1 VTATPPPLRVLGV
14 SKRYRRGAPA
24 YGTLRDGLAALW
36 RRSARP
42 VLEVPALDGVDLE
55 VARGEVVGVLGRNGA
70 GKSTLL
76 KVIAR
81 ITPPDTGRIEV
92 RGRVSSLIEVG
103 AGFHPELTGAE
114 NILLHGAILGLRRRL
129 LRAQTAEIAA
139 FAGVEDALHTPV
151 KHFSTGMYA
160 RLGFA
165 VAVHARP
172 DLLLVDEVYAVG
184 DEEFRARCVER
195 VRTLAEGGTAV
206 LLVTHDLEALA
217 RLADRA
223 VWIERGRV
231 ERDGVAAP
239 VVRAYRAALGA
250 GAASDPGA

>member
-1 VTATPPPLRVLGV
+1 VLGV
-14 SKRYRRGAPA
+14 SKRFRRGAPA
-24 YGTLRDGLAALW
+24 YGTLRDRIAALW
-36 RRSARP
+36 RRGARP
-42 VLEVPALDGVDLE
+42 VLDVPALCGVDLE
-55 VARGEVVGVLGRNGA
+55 AARGEVVGIVGRNGA

-76 KVIAR
+76 KVVAR
-81 ITPPDTGRIEV
+81 ITPPDAGRVEV

-114 NILLHGAILGLRRRL
+114 NVLLHGAILGVPRRT
-129 LRAQTAEIAA
+129 LRALTPEIAS

-184 DEEFRARCVER
+184 DEEFRARCVDR
-195 VRTLAEGGTAV
+195 VRALAEGGTAILV
-206 LLVTHDLEALA
+206 VTHDLEALG

-223 VWIERGRV
+223 VWIEAGRV
-231 ERDGVAAP
+231 ERDGGVGE
-239 VVRAYRAALGA
+239 VVRAYRTALG
-250 GAASDPGA
+250 GAAAREPGA